1 MMLTRKK
8 AGRFPEVPRG
18 ISDNRRVEKAKLRP
32 LWLIPPCLASLWVIL
47 SHSTMSSL
55 LDDSD
60 TKVLLQ
66 TIRQVQ
72 DPLSWFTGDWPL
84 RNHFYRPI
92 STLFFELDNW
102 LYGSNAAGYGL
113 TNALIAAFCILAF
126 TWLVREIMENWA
138 LAGIA
143 GGLFGLWHIESAP
156 DGRIVSLLLT
166 GAGIA
171 CFVGLF
177 RGRKGMALLG
187 VFLVALAAFWVG
199 HAYGPVQGFSS
210 RVIHWLPGRTASV
223 MTLFALASMACYARW
238 ERLSAVRKEPEQA
251 TSTERPFR
259 ASDPID
265 KTYPAKS
272 VWIWPLL
279 SIAFLILALGSYEQ
293 AIMLP
298 GLLIGSSIFI
308 ALRGLRP
315 RWWFHAATWSLL
327 AGYFILRASILPQDV
342 SGYQSQQ
349 LRSGYEGGLLVDLF
363 SYSLPALNEIR
374 PFITNLIPDPLIL
387 LTTSFWAPFFNFLG
401 CLAAVVLCWRDEQR
415 WGILAFWLMA
425 FFSFLPMA
433 WLKMFEHYHYW
444 PSAFLSLA
452 WALIIAATAR
462 AVISAVSPPAI
473 QAPPRSDPAP
483 GSLPH
488 P

>member
-1 MMLTRKK
+1 M
-8 AGRFPEVPRG
+8 A
-18 ISDNRRVEKAKLRP
+18 KAKLRP
-32 LWLIPPCLASLWVIL
+32 LWLIPPCLTSLWVIL
-47 SHSTMSSL
+47 THTTASSL

-60 TKVLLQ
+60 TKTLLQ
-66 TIRQVQ
+66 TIREVQ

-102 LYGSNAAGYGL
+102 LYGTNAAGYGL
-113 TNALIAAFCILAF
+113 TNAVIAAFCILAF

-143 GGLFGLWHIESAP
+143 GGLFGLWHLASSP
-156 DGRIVSLLLT
+156 DGQVVSLVFLA
-166 GAGIA
+166 AGLA

-177 RGRKGMALLG
+177 RGRNGFAVLG
-187 VFLVALAAFWVG
+187 VFMVALAAFWVG
-199 HAYGPVQGFSS
+199 HAYGPVQWFSG
-210 RVIHWLPGRTASV
+210 RIVHWLPGRTASV
-223 MTLFALASMACYARW
+223 MTLFALASMASYARW
-238 ERLSAVRKEPEQA
+238 ERLSAQRSEPKQA
-251 TSTERPFR
+251 TSTEKPFR
-259 ASDPID
+259 ASDPLD
-265 KTYPAKS
+265 QTYPARS

-279 SIAFLILALGSYEQ
+279 SIVFLVLALGSYEQ

-298 GLLIGSSIFI
+298 GLLLGSSIFM
-308 ALRGLRP
+308 ALRGLKP
-315 RWWFHAATWSLL
+315 RWWFHAAPWGLL
-327 AGYFILRASILPQDV
+327 VGYFVLRANLLPHDV

-349 LRSGYEGGLLVDLF
+349 LRTGYEGGLVVDLL
-363 SYSLPALNEIR
+363 SYSVPAFNEVR
-374 PFITNLIPDPLIL
+374 PFMANLIPDPLIL
-387 LTTSFWAPFFNFLG
+387 LTGAFWAPIFNFVG
-401 CLAAVVLCWRDEQR
+401 CLAALVLCWRDEQR

-488 P
+488 L